1 MPRSETSRED
11 LKRRVNDL
19 RTLRDQIRL
28 DLHLASME
36 LRDEWRDIERK
47 LPDPDAALQQVK
59 GATTD
64 ALEALTG
71 ELRRFRARL
80 QDGDRR
86 RVADVMTRDPAI
98 CAPTDSVA
106 QALATMWSRDV
117 GCLPVVDGNERL
129 VGMITDRDTAVA
141 ACTRGQRMDDIPVQ
155 SVMSTKVVGCTQDS
169 GFDEALALMRGRQVR
184 RLPVLSKD
192 GKVEGLV
199 TLNDI
204 ARAVDRVAGS
214 RPGQAG
220 AQLVVATLVA
230 IARPP
235 EADTGDIN

>member
-11 LKRRVNDL
+11 LKRRVSDL

-47 LPDPDAALQQVK
+47 LPDPDGALQQVK
-59 GATTD
+59 GATSD
-64 ALEALTG
+64 ALDNLAG
-71 ELRRFRARL
+71 ELRRFLARL
-80 QDGDRR
+80 RDGDRPQ
-86 RVADVMTRDPAI
+86 VAHVMTRNPSV
-98 CAPTDSVA
+98 CSPTDSVA

-117 GCLPVVDGNERL
+117 GCLPVVDGDERL

-155 SVMSTKVVGCTQDS
+155 SVMSTKVVGCAQGS
-169 GFDEALALMRGRQVR
+169 GLDEALALMRGRQVK

-192 GKVEGLV
+192 GKVEGVV

-204 ARAVDRVAGS
+204 ARAVDRAVGTP
-214 RPGQAG
+214 RGTVD

-230 IARPP
+230 VARPP
-235 EADTGDIN
+235 EGDSGDIN